1 MVTGINYTYRGDNFA
16 MYVNV
21 KSLCCTLESNTSYV
35 NFTSTEKMKK
45 TRNTCAIPKNSQG
58 IHALEKSK

>member
-1 MVTGINYTYRGDNFA
+1 MVTGVNYTHCGDNSA
-16 MYVNV
+16 VHVNV

-45 TRNTCAIPKNSQG
+45 TRNTCTIPKNS
-58 IHALEKSK
+58 